1 VARPPALLVLALAA
15 VAIATASVG
24 VAGATPTSVS
34 VQCLPGPLQCHDW
47 HRGPVTVKWLLPDAT
62 DTLLDSCVLQTL
74 HADTPG
80 TKLGC
85 TAWVGTLLTGTT
97 SVETVIRIDATPP
110 TAAATTDRPL
120 DHGAW
125 FNHPVGIHF
134 HGSDATSGVA
144 SCSSA
149 VYGGPDGPGITVAGS
164 CQDVAGNVGA
174 GALAL
179 NYDATPPP
187 APQVVVR
194 PENKAVKLDWSASP
208 DAEAVEVVRL
218 PRAATPA
225 AVLFRGGGD
234 GFTDRR
240 LRNQARYRYA
250 VTAVDRAGNRAQTV
264 VDAVPTAS
272 PLLSPARDA
281 HLHSAPLLLW
291 KPVKRAAYYNVQLYR
306 GKRKLLSRWPRG
318 TQLQLDGSWR
328 FGRRNVRLVPG
339 HYRWYVWPGYGPRA
353 ERRYGKRLGTSA
365 FTVVR

>member
-1 VARPPALLVLALAA
+1 VARRTITLATLALMALL
-15 VAIATASVG
+15 IGGVG
-24 VAGATPTSVS
+24 VADATPTPVS
-34 VQCLPGPLQCHDW
+34 VQCLPAPLACDDW
-47 HRGPVTVKWLLPDAT
+47 HRGPVTVKWLYPDAT
-62 DTLLDSCVLQTL
+62 DILLGSCVLQTL

-85 TAWVGTLLTGTT
+85 TAWEGLLATGKT
-97 SVETVIRIDATPP
+97 SVETLIRIDATPP
-110 TAAATTDRPL
+110 AVSAATDRSP

-125 FNHPVGIHF
+125 FNHPVGIDF
-134 HGSDATSGVA
+134 HGADATSGIA
-144 SCSSA
+144 SCASA
-149 VYGGPDGPGITVAGS
+149 AYSGPDGPSVTVAGS
-164 CQDVAGNVGA
+164 CRDVAGNVGA

-179 NYDATPPP
+179 NYDATPPQ
-187 APQVVVR
+187 APHVVAR
-194 PENKAVKLDWSASP
+194 PENKAIELDWSAAP

-225 AVLFRGGGD
+225 AVVFRGRGD

-250 VTAVDRAGNRAQTV
+250 ITAVDRAGNRAQTV

-272 PLLSPARDA
+272 PLLDPPRAAR
-281 HLHSAPLLLW
+281 LRTAPLLLW

-306 GKRKLLSRWPRG
+306 GGRKVLSRWPRSAR
-318 TQLQLDGSWR
+318 LQLDGSWR
-328 FGRRNVRLVPG
+328 FEGHRRRLIPG